1 MCAHS
6 EMMTTIELT
15 HSSPDIVT
23 TVCMYV
29 YVYDE
34 DT

>member
-6 EMMTTIELT
+6 EMTTIELT

-23 TVCMYV
+23 TVCMCV
-29 YVYDE
+29 YVHDE